1 MSSTSE
7 LWAFAGAMLVSAC
20 AAGAPTLSS
29 AGTSAGASSPPAAAC
44 AGVVP
49 SYRSAVAPLLEQYC
63 FSCHSAGG
71 DAAEDHDFS
80 KYPVL
85 HAQRRML
92 SAELEAGA
100 MPPPDRPQP
109 SRSERALLA
118 SWACWGAPDN

>member
-1 MSSTSE
+1 MSPSQG
-7 LWAFAGAMLVSAC
+7 LWAFAGVLLASAC
-20 AAGAPTLSS
+20 AGNAPALSS
-29 AGTSAGASSPPAAAC
+29 AGTSTGSLPAATC
-44 AGVVP
+44 AGELP
-49 SYRSAVAPLLEQYC
+49 SYRGAVTPLLEHYC

-80 KYPVL
+80 KYTVL

-109 SRSERALLA
+109 SRAERALLA

>member
-1 MSSTSE
+1 
-7 LWAFAGAMLVSAC
+7 VSRAALRW
-20 AAGAPTLSS
+20 AAGALWVSGCASGAPSISS
-29 AGTSAGASSPPAAAC
+29 ASSSAAPAC
-44 AGVVP
+44 VGEVP
-49 SYRSAVAPLLEQYC
+49 SYRGAVAPLLEHYC

-85 HAQRRML
+85 HAQRRRL

-109 SRSERALLA
+109 SRAERALLA